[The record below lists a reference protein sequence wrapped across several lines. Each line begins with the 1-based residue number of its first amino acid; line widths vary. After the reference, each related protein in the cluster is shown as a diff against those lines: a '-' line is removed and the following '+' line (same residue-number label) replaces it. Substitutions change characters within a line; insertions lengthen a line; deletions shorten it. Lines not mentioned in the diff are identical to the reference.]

1 VDRAK
6 EIFKREGAEDISYTG
21 EASTKTA

>member
-1 VDRAK
+1 VDRVK

-21 EASTKTA
+21 EASTRAA